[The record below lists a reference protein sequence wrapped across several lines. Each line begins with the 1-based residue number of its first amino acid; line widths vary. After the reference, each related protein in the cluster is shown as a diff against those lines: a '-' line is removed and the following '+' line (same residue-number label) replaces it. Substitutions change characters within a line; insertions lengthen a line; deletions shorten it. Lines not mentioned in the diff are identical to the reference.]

1 LYLHLRWDGRIA
13 PPSPYESKENMW
25 TERAQSLLHRLTN
38 QRRIY
43 RERGP
48 NRSSIALRIKG
59 KYVDREGPIA
69 PPSPYESKENISRE
83 RAQSLLHRLTN
94 QRKICGQRGPNRS
107 SVQRATC
114 GMQIQVPVPVRAYLY
129 LYLYVHLYVPVQVLV
144 PGKAARLLTSKA
156 ARLLTSTCPTNL
168 PSRRS
173 SAARRRARKTY
184 CCSHDRGGPL
194 AAASAAS
201 WERPSSAS

>member
-1 LYLHLRWDGRIA
+1 
-13 PPSPYESKENMW
+13 MW

-38 QRRIY
+38 QMRIY

-107 SVQRATC
+107 SIALRIKGEHIAREGPIAPPSPYESKENMWTERAQSLLRATC
-114 GMQIQVPVPVRAYLY
+114 NMRHANTSACTCTCVPVPV
-129 LYLYVHLYVPVQVLV
+129 PVCTPVRTCT
-144 PGKAARLLTSKA
+144 G
-156 ARLLTSTCPTNL
+156 TSTRQGCEAAHKQGCEAAHLHL
-168 PSRRS
+168 PHES
-173 SAARRRARKTY
+173 SQ
-184 CCSHDRGGPL
+184 SSVVGG
-194 AAASAAS
+194 AAAGKKNVLLFS
-201 WERPSSAS
+201 R